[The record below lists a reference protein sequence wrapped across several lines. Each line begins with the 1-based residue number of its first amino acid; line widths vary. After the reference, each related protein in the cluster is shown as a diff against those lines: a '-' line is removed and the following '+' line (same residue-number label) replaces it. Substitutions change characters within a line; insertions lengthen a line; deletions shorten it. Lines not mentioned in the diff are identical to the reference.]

1 MLRVL
6 SLAAASRKQ
15 DPIMKLAVLQKR
27 YIQTIMPFKFPF
39 RKKMTSQSISQIY
52 AAECIFCVEAVSLR

>member
-6 SLAAASRKQ
+6 SLAAALRKQ

-27 YIQTIMPFKFPF
+27 YIQTIMPFEFPF
-39 RKKMTSQSISQIY
+39 RK
-52 AAECIFCVEAVSLR
+52 V